1 MFQLLPMKLKSLF
14 LLLPAA
20 FSLLMISCKPEPVDP
35 APVTP
40 VTPTPGPGNAIK
52 LSFTNKAGGDSLI
65 LDQTLRYETANNDS
79 LSIQLFKY
87 YISNISFTDNLGNTW
102 YETESYHLI
111 DAADPASW
119 TFTINNVPA
128 GTYTSMNYM
137 IGVDSTRNV
146 SGSQT
151 GALDPVYGM
160 FWTWNSGYIMAKLEG
175 RSPSSPQSFGM
186 VNFHIGGF
194 AGPYAGQ
201 RWTSP
206 SFGAATANVT
216 TTSIPQ
222 INITADALEWFGSP
236 NTIDF
241 ATVNNVMISN
251 ANSASIANN
260 YADMFTVTSIQN

>member
-1 MFQLLPMKLKSLF
+1 MFQLFTMKPKSRF
-14 LLLPAA
+14 LLLPVA
-20 FSLLMISCKPEPVDP
+20 FSLFMWSCKPDPVDP
-35 APVTP
+35 Q
-40 VTPTPGPGNAIK
+40 PTPPVVTNPTTGNTITVRF
-52 LSFTNKAGGDSLI
+52 SNTAGGDSLI
-65 LDQTLRYETANNDS
+65 LDQTLRYATANNDS

-111 DAADPASW
+111 DASDPASC
-119 TFTINNVPA
+119 TFTITNVPA

-201 RWTSP
+201 RWVSP
-206 SFGAATANVT
+206 SFGSSTANVT
-216 TTSIPQ
+216 ATTSSQ
-222 INITADALEWFGSP
+222 INIQTDALQWFTSP
-236 NTIDF
+236 TTIDF

-251 ANSASIANN
+251 ATSASIANN